1 MAGGDLSSRR
11 RSKRLKE
18 ASQSEASRMIKLKRE
33 WRVLLD
39 HRMAGIEAHKK
50 DEEVRHK
57 ALVELIKARSVGA
70 PPLPSP
76 PLPCDPLPVVPPPPA
91 GPKKKAVKQRVPQER
106 IDHMIL
112 NLRDPYNDG
121 YPLERLRK
129 RDQSFRESYAESRAI
144 QEKLFEYRQA
154 IIKQFRQKGYAEDY
168 AEVEDADAEDYVE
181 VKVEDDAEEN

>member
-1 MAGGDLSSRR
+1 MAGGHLSSRR

-18 ASQSEASRMIKLKRE
+18 ASQSEASWMIKLKRE

-39 HRMAGIEAHKK
+39 RRMAGIEAHKK

-70 PPLPSP
+70 SP
-76 PLPCDPLPVVPPPPA
+76 PPCDPLPIVPPPPA
-91 GPKKKAVKQRVPQER
+91 VPKKVVKQRVPQER
-106 IDHMIL
+106 IDHMIP
-112 NLRDPYNDG
+112 NLRDPYNDS

-129 RDQSFRESYAESRAI
+129 RDQSFCESYAESRAI

-154 IIKQFRQKGYAEDY
+154 IIKQFR
-168 AEVEDADAEDYVE
+168 
-181 VKVEDDAEEN
+181 